1 MSGDNY
7 SSFKTF
13 KPFNRY
19 APFKP
24 PPRITSGAGS
34 LVLPRDAGEDE
45 GGYKPVASFTK
56 QTGHMVYSLRG
67 RGKEELAN
75 ALGTDQCHGSTS

>member
-1 MSGDNY
+1 MSGDRFTG
-7 SSFKTF
+7 SFKTF

-45 GGYKPVASFTK
+45 GGGFNDLNFLNDLN
-56 QTGHMVYSLRG
+56 QRI
-67 RGKEELAN
+67 
-75 ALGTDQCHGSTS
+75 